1 MEEKDIE
8 SLLICPVCSQKLIK
22 QKGEFFCRNCR
33 AAYSIINGVP
43 LLIKPLDDHKKK
55 EIAYHSQVSEVYR
68 DLHQLHTC
76 RNRYYHLQA
85 LEPIF
90 RLGKGSNVLELGGGT
105 GYDGAF
111 LLQRGFNIV
120 QTDISIGQ
128 VLQAKNHLGL
138 MKTNSSAYFY
148 VVDAEN
154 IPFEDNSFDATF
166 ITAALH
172 HLENPEVALSEMK
185 RCTRKN
191 GVIVVSMEPNRYEWI
206 RIVGYLFVIV
216 KSLLF
221 FLFGENRF
229 KNPLKRGKLW
239 DEPNIERTFSKGEL
253 ISLLRSAGLYPRKIK
268 PVWFS
273 LGFIHWFITLL
284 NKLSKKRWYINR
296 DIEAIFV
303 QIDELTSHI
312 PFVNLLCCHWTIHC
326 NVNK

>member
-1 MEEKDIE
+1 M
-8 SLLICPVCSQKLIK
+8 
-22 QKGEFFCRNCR
+22 
-33 AAYSIINGVP
+33 
-43 LLIKPLDDHKKK
+43 
-55 EIAYHSQVSEVYR
+55 
-68 DLHQLHTC
+68 
-76 RNRYYHLQA
+76 
-85 LEPIF
+85 
-90 RLGKGSNVLELGGGT
+90 
-105 GYDGAF
+105 
-111 LLQRGFNIV
+111 
-120 QTDISIGQ
+120 
-128 VLQAKNHLGL
+128 
-138 MKTNSSAYFY
+138 
-148 VVDAEN
+148 
-154 IPFEDNSFDATF
+154 
-166 ITAALH
+166 H